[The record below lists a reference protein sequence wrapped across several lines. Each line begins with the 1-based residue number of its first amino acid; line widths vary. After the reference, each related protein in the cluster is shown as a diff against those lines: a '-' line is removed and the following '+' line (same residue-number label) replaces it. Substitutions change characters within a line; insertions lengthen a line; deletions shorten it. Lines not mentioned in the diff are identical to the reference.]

1 MNKWQFLTSYGLV
14 LHYISQNPKHTVRQ
28 MSRFLGYT
36 ERTVIKV
43 IDGLVESGYVVKN
56 KSGRVNYYSTNSEL
70 TLRHPTK
77 NDIPVKNLL
86 QSLDNESERLAY

>member
-1 MNKWQFLTSYGLV
+1 
-14 LHYISQNPKHTVRQ
+14 

-56 KSGRVNYYSTNSEL
+56 KSGRVNYYSTNSE
-70 TLRHPTK
+70 
-77 NDIPVKNLL
+77 
-86 QSLDNESERLAY
+86 